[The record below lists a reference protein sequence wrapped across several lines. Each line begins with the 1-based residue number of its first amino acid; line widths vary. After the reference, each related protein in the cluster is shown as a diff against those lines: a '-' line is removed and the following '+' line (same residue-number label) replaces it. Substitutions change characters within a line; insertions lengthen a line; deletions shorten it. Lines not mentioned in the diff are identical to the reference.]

1 MEMILERDKE
11 DLATSTTVGKKKK
24 GEKRKTKNEKRK
36 TKNVSLATIEWEEA
50 RGSGGASLFGS

>member
-24 GEKRKTKNEKRK
+24 GEKRKTKN
-36 TKNVSLATIEWEEA
+36 VSLATIEWEEA